1 MNDGF
6 EVIKNNLN
14 LPIAVLCFFFTSSE
28 ATGDDTPKIKRKVKF
43 KFKTKIARST
53 YSTDLI

>member
-1 MNDGF
+1 MNDDF
-6 EVIKNNLN
+6 EDIKKNWN

-43 KFKTKIARST
+43 KQKAKIALI
-53 YSTDLI
+53 YSI

>member
-1 MNDGF
+1 MDDDF

-28 ATGDDTPKIKRKVKF
+28 ATGDDTPKIKKEG
-43 KFKTKIARST
+43 
-53 YSTDLI
+53 